1 MTVYALW
8 VACAEVVVV
17 LEVEQA
23 HSAAECSVPMAA
35 VWRSQVAR
43 QRSRSKVILMLQLV
57 LAELLLVVAF
67 RLSVPASSGPRM
79 VETG

>member
-57 LAELLLVVAF
+57 LAELLLVAF

>member
-1 MTVYALW
+1 MTVCALW

-23 HSAAECSVPMAA
+23 HSAAECSVPTAA
-35 VWRSQVAR
+35 VWRSQVAQ
-43 QRSRSKVILMLQLV
+43 QRSRSKVILMLQQV
-57 LAELLLVVAF
+57 WVELLLLAF
-67 RLSVPASSGPRM
+67 RLFVPASSGLRM